1 MDIIKLEE
9 EQLNVNSIYSEV
21 VENSTGAVS
30 LFVGTTRDNF
40 EGKKVIRLEYEA
52 FKPMACKEIKKIC
65 QNIRE
70 KWKVEHIAF
79 HHRLGA
85 VPVGEASVVIAVS
98 SEHRVESL
106 EAVQFG
112 IDALKKSVPI
122 WKKELYSEG
131 APEWK
136 ANKECLWTSKNKT
149 NNV

>member
-1 MDIIKLEE
+1 
-9 EQLNVNSIYSEV
+9 
-21 VENSTGAVS
+21 
-30 LFVGTTRDNF
+30 
-40 EGKKVIRLEYEA
+40 
-52 FKPMACKEIKKIC
+52 MACKEIKKFC

-79 HHRLGA
+79 HHRYNLRTYVTLIFKIKIAISRLGA

-106 EAVQFG
+106 EAVHFG